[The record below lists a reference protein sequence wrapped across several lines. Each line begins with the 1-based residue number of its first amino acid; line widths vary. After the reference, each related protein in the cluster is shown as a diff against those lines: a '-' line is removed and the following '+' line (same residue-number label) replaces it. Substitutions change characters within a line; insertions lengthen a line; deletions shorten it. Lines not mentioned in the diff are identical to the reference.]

1 LFDYFDNLSGGKE
14 GDRMDRIVILSEDR
28 LEVGRDYP
36 DFRDP
41 LGEAHPEGKF
51 RVVRESTREEWVK
64 CQAFFG
70 DDRDWGEFLILLR
83 PYFYEIQTD

>member
-1 LFDYFDNLSGGKE
+1 
-14 GDRMDRIVILSEDR
+14 MDRIVILSEDR

-51 RVVRESTREEWVK
+51 RVVRESTREEWADCLAIVG
-64 CQAFFG
+64 QV
-70 DDRDWGEFLILLR
+70 RDLTELLSFVD
-83 PYFYEIQTD
+83 PYFYEVRVIKN